1 MLKFIWLIINIFLIT
16 IIFIRIPNN
25 NGLSSFAVKS
35 NLLGSP
41 DSAEK
46 TLNKITWGLIISYFI
61 LAVRFNLSI

>member
-1 MLKFIWLIINIFLIT
+1 MLKFIWLIINIFLII

-25 NGLSSFAVKS
+25 NGLSSFAIKS

-46 TLNKITWGLIISYFI
+46 TLNKVTWGLIISYFI
-61 LAVRFNLSI
+61 LAVRFNLSM

>member
-1 MLKFIWLIINIFLIT
+1 MLKLIWLIIDIFLIT

-41 DSAEK
+41 DSAER
-46 TLNKITWGLIISYFI
+46 TLNKITWSLIIGYFI
-61 LAVRFNLSI
+61 LAVKFNLSM